1 MHAPPSFSRPL
12 FLCVAMPCHQ
22 GSARVRRLS
31 GLWLVLLVLLL
42 LLVVVV
48 AVAAAACVHVVVW
61 WWWVGV
67 V

>member
-31 GLWLVLLVLLL
+31 GLWLVLLLLL
-42 LLVVVV
+42 LLLLLVVV
-48 AVAAAACVHVVVW
+48 AVAAAACVHVVNNNYY
-61 WWWVGV
+61 
-67 V
+67 